1 MIDPPAASAGHF
13 ANKTGMSGFGDE
25 LHELLKLA
33 LDKSVEGRQRL
44 TASLGDLFEDRS
56 TVLTERE
63 RALMSDI
70 LRKLLHECE
79 MAVRRDLAERLS
91 KQDDPPHD
99 LIVVL
104 ANDQIEVAQ
113 PVLMNCDVLRDMEL
127 IGIIRR
133 RTHQHH
139 LAIAMRR
146 AVSETVSDALVE
158 TGNENVIKTLLE
170 NQDARISEATMA
182 YLAEESRSVDSYQ
195 EPLIKRQDLPVDLAK
210 RMYLWVSAAL
220 RDHILENF
228 AVDPTELDKKLEG
241 LADSIVTDPAQHAAG
256 PEAKR
261 PAELLARHLIEENE
275 INWNM
280 MVQVLRQGEISL
292 FEALFGEMS
301 GLRPERVQ
309 KVLYESGGEGLAIAC
324 RALDMPKSTF
334 ATTFLLSRRGETG
347 KRVTDPRVLSR
358 ALVMFDKINPKTA
371 QSVLESWRRN
381 EDYQDAIERVAHGA
395 TAGSGA

>member
-1 MIDPPAASAGHF
+1 MTDRHSAG
-13 ANKTGMSGFGDE
+13 SGQNSNTAGSGSE

-33 LDKSVEGRQRL
+33 LDKTVEGRQRL
-44 TASLGDLFEDRS
+44 TASLGDLFGDRA

-91 KQDDPPHD
+91 KVDNPPHD
-99 LIVVL
+99 LIVLL
-104 ANDQIEVAQ
+104 ANDQIEVAR
-113 PVLMNCDVLRDMEL
+113 PILMDCDVLRDIEL
-127 IGIIRR
+127 IQVIRR
-133 RTHQHH
+133 RTHQHQ

-146 AVSETVSDALVE
+146 ALSESVSDALVE

-182 YLAEESRSVDSYQ
+182 YLTEESRRVDSYQ
-195 EPLIKRQDLPVDLAK
+195 EPLIKRHDLPVDLAK

-228 AVDPTELDKKLEG
+228 AVDPTALDDNLEG
-241 LADSIVTDPAQHAAG
+241 LADAMVKDPAQHAAD
-256 PEAKR
+256 PEAAR
-261 PAELLARHLIEENE
+261 PAEVLARHLRDTDG

-280 MVQVLRQGEISL
+280 MIQVLRQGEIPL
-292 FEALFGEMS
+292 FEALFGQLS

-309 KVLYESGGEGLAIAC
+309 KVLYDCGGEGLAIAC
-324 RALDMPKSTF
+324 RALEMPKSTF

-358 ALVMFDKINPKTA
+358 ALMMFDKINPQTA
-371 QSVLESWRRN
+371 LKVLEAWRRD
-381 EDYQDAIERVAHGA
+381 EDYQDAIERVAESA
-395 TAGSGA
+395 TADPGA